1 MADPISVFAM
11 CIHQK
16 LLKDGCAA
24 CGYIGGRKTVE
35 EVKKLSEVEMLL
47 ERINKLE
54 HRVADLEDRQDPRNF
69 NDC

>member
-24 CGYIGGRKTVE
+24 CGYIGNRQQIE
-35 EVKKLSEVEMLL
+35 EVKQLSEIEILI

-54 HRVADLEDRQDPRNF
+54 QRIVDLEDRQKPELYNE
-69 NDC
+69 